1 MDWRKIGARIPE
13 YAKKYKYVILIIFMG
28 MVLISIPE
36 KNEKEAVQPEEKET
50 ENTEPNLQNELE
62 EILKHLSGAGD
73 VRVLLTEAAGEEIRY
88 QTDESQNASE
98 SLKKETVLITDAQRV
113 QNGLVRQINPPKY
126 QGAVILCQGAG
137 NPEVCL
143 SISKAVA
150 NATGLSFDKIT
161 VLKMK

>member
-1 MDWRKIGARIPE
+1 MDWRRIGEKLPE
-13 YAKKYKYVILIIFMG
+13 YGKKYKYAILVLLVG
-28 MVLISIPE
+28 TVLISLPE
-36 KNEKEAVQPEEKET
+36 KEEKEMIQGEEET
-50 ENTEPNLQNELE
+50 TIMESDLQTELE

-88 QTDESQNASE
+88 QSNESQSDSNN
-98 SLKKETVLITDAQRV
+98 LKQETVLITDAQRA
-113 QNGLVRQINPPKY
+113 QSGLVRQINPPKY
-126 QGAVILCQGAG
+126 QGAVILCQGAA

-150 NATGLSFDKIT
+150 SATGLSFDKIT